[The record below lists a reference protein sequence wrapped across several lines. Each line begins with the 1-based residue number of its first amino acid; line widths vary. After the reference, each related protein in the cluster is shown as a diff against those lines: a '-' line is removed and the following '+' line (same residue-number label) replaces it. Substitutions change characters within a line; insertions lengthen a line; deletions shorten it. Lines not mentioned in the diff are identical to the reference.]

1 MIQPSVKRPSVNRRT
16 LLAGFSTTLAGCSL
30 LDITPA
36 TPQST
41 PCADDWAMAEQ
52 IRAGIQVPT
61 FPQRDFVLTDFLR
74 ADEEDV
80 SAAMASAIRTCHEAG
95 GGRVVVPP
103 GEFLCGPVHLQSGVN
118 LHISAGATLRFH
130 TDPNRYL
137 PAVFTRWEGME
148 LMGYSPLIYA
158 FGQSNIALS
167 GAGTLDG
174 QASMENWWPWKGNE
188 EWGRPGFPSQD
199 AARQALMD
207 DVAAGVPVAQRRY
220 ADGAYLRPPFVQF
233 YQCRNVLI
241 EGVRI
246 RRAPFWLLNP
256 VLCEHV
262 TVRGVQLQ
270 SLGPNS
276 DGCNPES
283 CRNVLI
289 ENCFFDTGDDC
300 IAIKSGRNA
309 DGRRIAVASENI
321 VIRGCQMRAGHGGIV
336 IGSEISGGARNIFA
350 ENCHMSSPD
359 LERGL
364 RIKTNSVRG
373 GLIEHLRFR
382 NILIGHVKDALVIN
396 FYYEEGDAGA
406 HDPTVRDVVIE
417 NLLCDTAERVFQVR
431 GFERKQIEAL
441 RLTNVHALNAGQIGI
456 VQNVEGLLL
465 ESVSINGRAVHE
477 IADER

>member
-1 MIQPSVKRPSVNRRT
+1 MTNFTVNRRT
-16 LLAGFSTTLAGCSL
+16 LLAGISSSLAGCSSV
-30 LDITPA
+30 LDRATPA
-36 TPQST
+36 PSST
-41 PCADDWAMAEQ
+41 PCVDDWALAEQ
-52 IRAGIQVPT
+52 IRANIRLPQ
-61 FPQRDFVLTDFLR
+61 FPQRDFLLTDFLR
-74 ADEEDV
+74 EGDKDA
-80 SAAMASAIRTCHEAG
+80 SAAIARAIDACHAVG
-95 GGRVVVPP
+95 GGRVVVPS
-103 GEFLCGPVHLQSGVN
+103 GEFLCGPVHLRSGVN
-118 LHISAGATLRFH
+118 FHLSAGAVLRFH
-130 TDPNRYL
+130 TDPDHYL

-158 FGQSNIALS
+158 FGQSNIALTGS
-167 GAGTLDG
+167 GTLDG
-174 QASMENWWPWKGNE
+174 QASMDNWWPWKANE

-199 AARQALMD
+199 SARQKLMD
-207 DVAAGVPVAQRRY
+207 DVAAGVPVAERRY

-233 YQCRNVLI
+233 YQCQNVLI
-241 EGVRI
+241 EDVRI

-262 TVRGVQLQ
+262 TVRGVHLQ

-309 DGRRIAVASENI
+309 DGRRIGVASENI

-373 GLIEHLRFR
+373 GLIERLRFR
-382 NILIGHVKDALVIN
+382 NILIGRVKDALVIN
-396 FYYEEGDAGA
+396 FYYEEGDAGS
-406 HDPTVRDVVIE
+406 HDPTVRDIVIE
-417 NLLCDTAERVFQVR
+417 NLLCDSADRVFQVR
-431 GFERKQIEAL
+431 GFSRKPIESL
-441 RLTNVHALNAGQIGI
+441 GLINVHVLNAERVGI
-456 VQNVEGLLL
+456 VEHVEELKL
-465 ESVSINGRAVHE
+465 EGVSINGRVVHE
-477 IADER
+477 ITQEA

>member
-1 MIQPSVKRPSVNRRT
+1 MSKSLNRRA
-16 LLAGFSTTLAGCSL
+16 LLAGVSTTLAGCS
-30 LDITPA
+30 IFKS
-36 TPQST
+36 TPQHA
-41 PCADDWAMAEQ
+41 PCQDDWAMAEH
-52 IRAGIQVPT
+52 IRANIKVPK
-61 FPQRDFVLTDFLR
+61 FPARDFLLTDFLR
-74 ADEEDV
+74 VEEKDA
-80 SAAMASAIRTCHEAG
+80 SAALAKAIRTCHEAG
-95 GGRVVVPP
+95 GGRVVVPA
-103 GEFLCGPVHLQSGVN
+103 GEFLCGPVHLLSGVN
-118 LHISAGATLRFH
+118 LHLSDDAVLRFH
-130 TDPNRYL
+130 TDPHYYL

-158 FGQSNIALS
+158 YGQNNVALTGS
-167 GAGTLDG
+167 GTLDG
-174 QASMENWWPWKGNE
+174 QASMENWWLWKGNE

-199 AARQALMD
+199 LARQKLME
-207 DVAAGVPVAQRRY
+207 DVAAGVPVAERRY

-241 EGVRI
+241 EDVHI

-262 TVRGVQLQ
+262 TVRGVHLQ

-300 IAIKSGRNA
+300 IAIKSGRNT
-309 DGRRIAVASENI
+309 DGRRIGVASENI

-373 GLIEHLRFR
+373 GRIEHLRYR
-382 NILIGHVKDALVIN
+382 NILIGQVKDALVIN
-396 FYYEEGDAGA
+396 FYYEEGDAGE

-417 NLLCDTAERVFQVR
+417 NLLCDSAERVFQVR
-431 GFERKQIEAL
+431 GFERKKIEGL
-441 RLTNVHALNAGQIGI
+441 RLTNVHVLKAEQIGV
-456 VQNVEGLLL
+456 VQNVDGLELKG
-465 ESVSINGRAVHE
+465 VSINGRVVHE
-477 IADER
+477 IADEG

>member
-1 MIQPSVKRPSVNRRT
+1 MIQPIVNRRAI
-16 LLAGFSTTLAGCSL
+16 LAGVGTALAGCSTL
-30 LDITPA
+30 NRTA
-36 TPQST
+36 TSWSYAS
-41 PCADDWAMAEQ
+41 CEDDWAMAEQ
-52 IRAGIQVPT
+52 IRADIRQPV
-61 FPQRDFVLTDFLR
+61 FPARDFVLTDFQR
-74 ADEEDV
+74 PGDEDA
-80 SAAMASAIRTCHEAG
+80 SAAITRAIRTCHEAG

-103 GEFLCGPVHLQSGVN
+103 GEFLCGPVHLLSRVN
-118 LHISAGATLRFH
+118 LHVSAGAVLRFH

-158 FGQSNIALS
+158 FGQKDIALTGS
-167 GAGTLDG
+167 GTLDG
-174 QASMENWWPWKGNE
+174 QASMDNWWPWKGNE

-199 AARQALMD
+199 AARQKLMD
-207 DVAAGVPVAQRRY
+207 DVAAGVAVARRRY
-220 ADGAYLRPPFVQF
+220 GDGAFLRPPFVQF

-241 EGVRI
+241 EDVRI
-246 RRAPFWLLNP
+246 RRSPFWLLNP

-262 TVRGVQLQ
+262 TVRGVHLQ

-309 DGRRIAVASENI
+309 DGRRIGVASENI

-373 GLIEHLRFR
+373 GVVEHLRFR

-396 FYYEEGDAGA
+396 FYYEEGDAGS
-406 HDPTVRDVVIE
+406 HDPTVRDLVIE

-431 GFERKQIEAL
+431 GFARQRIESL
-441 RLTNVHALNAGQIGI
+441 RLTNVHVLKAEQVGVMQH
-456 VQNVEGLLL
+456 VEGLLL
-465 ESVSINGRAVHE
+465 ESVSINGRVVHE
-477 IADER
+477 IVDEA